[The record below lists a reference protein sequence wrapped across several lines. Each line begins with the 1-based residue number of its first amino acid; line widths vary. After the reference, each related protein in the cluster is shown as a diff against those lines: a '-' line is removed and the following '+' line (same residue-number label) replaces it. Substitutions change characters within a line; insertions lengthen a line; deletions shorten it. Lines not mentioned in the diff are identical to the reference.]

1 MDGRAL
7 ATIIAAAIATALHLL
22 AGPHAAAARPLV
34 GRLPVATSMEAATT
48 TSAMALAPTA
58 HHHDRRGA
66 AGDNDEDD
74 DDDAGASSATTREGK
89 WLPFAGAHH
98 LPPAYWAH
106 KPVPWVGSSELGGA
120 AAGVGAVEE
129 GGEGEDEEEVVRDRE
144 RRHRRRPSYDGD
156 GTSTRKEQLAMWA
169 SLLNPKGRGRSDA
182 TGWLPAPGIGEAAD
196 DEPAAKASDTPP
208 VEGAEGDEPSSGGQ
222 GQNYWGNNGN

>member
-1 MDGRAL
+1 MDRAL
-7 ATIIAAAIATALHLL
+7 ATIAAVAIATALHLL
-22 AGPHAAAARPLV
+22 
-34 GRLPVATSMEAATT
+34 
-48 TSAMALAPTA
+48 
-58 HHHDRRGA
+58 
-66 AGDNDEDD
+66 
-74 DDDAGASSATTREGK
+74 EGK

-129 GGEGEDEEEVVRDRE
+129 GGEGEEEEEVVRDRE
-144 RRHRRRPSYDGD
+144 RRHRRRPSYDAD

-182 TGWLPAPGIGEAAD
+182 TGWLPAPWIGEAAD
-196 DEPAAKASDTPP
+196 DEPAAKASDAPP
-208 VEGAEGDEPSSGGQ
+208 VEGAEGVGDEASAAGQ
-222 GQNYWGNNGN
+222 SQNYWGNNGN